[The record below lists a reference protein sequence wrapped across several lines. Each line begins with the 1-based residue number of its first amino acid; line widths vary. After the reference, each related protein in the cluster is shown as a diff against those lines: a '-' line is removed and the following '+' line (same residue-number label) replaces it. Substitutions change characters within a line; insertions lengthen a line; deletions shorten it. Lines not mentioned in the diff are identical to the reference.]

1 MKINYLEIAI
11 VVVLALGLV
20 IWLAMRNNKDE
31 KAYEKDELKDSDL
44 VERHDAEKKNEI

>member
-20 IWLAMRNNKDE
+20 IWLVMRNNKDE
-31 KAYEKDELKDSDL
+31 KAFENDELKDADL
-44 VERHDAEKKNEI
+44 MERHDQDKENDI